1 MGNFAA
7 NEGLSVFVILVWLGI
22 NAYLFVQFYMN
33 FLTERWFYTRV
44 LLGDALSWARA
55 PAACLNLNCM
65 LILLPVCR
73 NLLSFLRGSIQC
85 CSRTAARQ
93 LDRNITFHKLVAYM
107 IAFHTAVHIIAH
119 LFNFEWFMGAQLY
132 RNSSSL
138 PFVLSQIGTGD
149 NASYLNPIR
158 TDQTNPTIVM
168 FTTIAG
174 LTGVVITLALILIIT
189 SSMEVI
195 RRSYFEVFW
204 YTHHLF
210 IIFFIGL
217 VFHGFG
223 RIVRGQTATSLLEN
237 KPSQCKDQFESWGM
251 NGTFCPKPEFAG
263 NPPMVS
269 YDSSF
274 FFFLHDLSVLL
285 LFCKEHFLCRFPLQ
299 TWKWVVGPM
308 ILYVCER
315 LVRFYRSQQKVVI
328 TKVVMH
334 PSKTLEL
341 QMKRKGFSMEVGQ
354 YVFMQCPCV
363 SQLEWHPFTLTSAPE
378 EDHFS
383 VHIRIVGDWT
393 QGLYEAC
400 GGDKNETQEAW
411 KLPKMAI
418 DGPFGTASED
428 VFGYEVVMLVGAGI
442 GVTPFA
448 SVLKS
453 VWYKHIQENQNV
465 FTKKIYFYWL
475 CPETQ
480 AFEWFADLLQSL
492 EGQMTE
498 KGMVDFLSYNI
509 YLTRWKETEAAHFR
523 VHHEAENDPITGLK
537 QKTLYGKPNW
547 DNEFT
552 TIGTK
557 HPEKKVGV
565 FLCGPTQLADVL
577 EKQCLSHSEAG
588 VKFIFNKENF

>member
-7 NEGLSVFVILVWLGI
+7 NEGLSIFVILVWLGI
-22 NAYLFVQFYMN
+22 NAFLFVHFYMA
-33 FLTERWFYTRV
+33 FLTDKWFYTRV
-44 LLGDALSWARA
+44 LLGQALSWARA
-55 PAACLNLNCM
+55 PAACLNFNCM

-73 NLLSFLRGSIQC
+73 NLLSFLRGSIQH

-93 LDRNITFHKLVAYM
+93 LDRNLTFHKLVAYM
-107 IAFHTAVHIIAH
+107 IGFHTAVHIVAH
-119 LFNFEWFMGAQLY
+119 LFNFEWFMGAQLD
-132 RNSSSL
+132 RNSSLL
-138 PFVLSQIGTGD
+138 PFVLSEIGNGD
-149 NASYLNPIR
+149 NASFLNPIR
-158 TDQTNPTIVM
+158 TNETNPTIVM

-210 IIFFIGL
+210 VIFFIGL

-223 RIVRGQTATSLLEN
+223 RIVRGQTNLQAHN
-237 KPSQCKDQFESWGM
+237 PFQCRDHFETWGE

-263 NPPMVS
+263 NPPM
-269 YDSSF
+269 
-274 FFFLHDLSVLL
+274 
-285 LFCKEHFLCRFPLQ
+285 

-315 LVRFYRSQQKVVI
+315 MVRFYRSQQKVVI

-341 QMKRKGFSMEVGQ
+341 QMKMKGFKMEVGQ
-354 YVFMQCPCV
+354 YVFMQCPPV
-363 SQLEWHPFTLTSAPE
+363 SALEWHPFTLTSAPE

-400 GGDKNETQEAW
+400 GGDKDETQDAW
-411 KLPKMAI
+411 ELPKMLI

-428 VFGYEVVMLVGAGI
+428 VFNYEVVMLVGAGI

-448 SVLKS
+448 SILKS
-453 VWYKHIQENQNV
+453 VWYKTIQQNQNV

-492 EGQMTE
+492 ERQMTS
-498 KGMVDFLSYNI
+498 KNMADFLSYNI
-509 YLTRWKETEAAHFR
+509 YLTRWKENEAAHFR

-547 DNEFT
+547 DNEFS

-557 HPEKKVGV
+557 HPNTKVGV
-565 FLCGPTQLADVL
+565 FLCGPTMLGKAL

>member
-1 MGNFAA
+1 IMKALPTLLFQSFIRFLWLCIREALNPP
-7 NEGLSVFVILVWLGI
+7 LSVSP
-22 NAYLFVQFYMN
+22 QH
-33 FLTERWFYTRV
+33 
-44 LLGDALSWARA
+44 ALSWARA
-55 PAACLNLNCM
+55 PAACLNFNCM

-73 NLLSFLRGSIQC
+73 NLLSLLRGTIQY

-93 LDRNITFHKLVAYM
+93 LDRNIAFHKLVAYM

-119 LFNFEWFMGAQLY
+119 LFNFEYFMDAQLN
-132 RNSSSL
+132 RNSSLL
-138 PFVLSQIGTGD
+138 PFILSEIGTGD
-149 NASYLNPIR
+149 NASFLNPIR
-158 TDQTNPTIVM
+158 TNETNPTIVM

-174 LTGVVITLALILIIT
+174 LTGVAITLALILIIT

-210 IIFFIGL
+210 VIFFIGL

-223 RIVRGQTATSLLEN
+223 RIVRGQTPTSLQTNNPEF
-237 KPSQCKDQFESWGM
+237 CFDQFEDWGDVGS
-251 NGTFCPKPEFAG
+251 NCTVPVFAG
-263 NPPMVS
+263 NPPM
-269 YDSSF
+269 
-274 FFFLHDLSVLL
+274 
-285 LFCKEHFLCRFPLQ
+285 

-315 LVRFYRSQQKVVI
+315 LVRFYRSHQKVVV

-341 QMKRKGFSMEVGQ
+341 QMKKKGFRMEVGQ
-354 YVFMQCPCV
+354 YVFIQCP
-363 SQLEWHPFTLTSAPE
+363 SISRLEWHPFTLTSAPE
-378 EDHFS
+378 EDYFS
-383 VHIRIVGDWT
+383 AHIRIVGDWT
-393 QGLYEAC
+393 QALYEAC
-400 GGDKNETQEAW
+400 GGDKNETQDAW
-411 KLPKMAI
+411 KLPKVAI

-448 SVLKS
+448 SILKS
-453 VWYKHIQENQNV
+453 VWYKRMLLTYFLTHLPTYTYLLCSC
-465 FTKKIYFYWL
+465 TKNKYIIS
-475 CPETQ
+475 

-492 EGQMTE
+492 EAQMTE
-498 KGMVDFLSYNI
+498 KDVTDFLSYNI

-547 DNEFT
+547 DSEFT
-552 TIGTK
+552 NIASK
-557 HPEKKVGV
+557 HPGTKVGV
-565 FLCGPTQLADVL
+565 FLCGPPQLGKSL
-577 EKQCLSHSEAG
+577 EEQCLSHSEVD

>member
-7 NEGLSVFVILVWLGI
+7 NEGLSIFVILVWLGI
-22 NAYLFVQFYMN
+22 NAFLFVHFYMA
-33 FLTERWFYTRV
+33 FLVERWFYTRV
-44 LLGDALSWARA
+44 LLGHALSWARA
-55 PAACLNLNCM
+55 PAACLNFNCM

-73 NLLSFLRGSIQC
+73 NLLSLLRGSIQC

-107 IAFHTAVHIIAH
+107 IAFHTAVHIVAH
-119 LFNFEWFMGAQLY
+119 LFNFEYFMDAQLN
-132 RNSSSL
+132 RNSSFL
-138 PFVLSQIGTGD
+138 PFILSEIGNGD

-158 TDQTNPTIVM
+158 TNETNPTIVM

-174 LTGVVITLALILIIT
+174 LTGVAITLALILIIT
-189 SSMEVI
+189 SSMEII

-210 IIFFIGL
+210 VIFFIGL
-217 VFHGFG
+217 VFHGYG
-223 RIVRGQTATSLLEN
+223 RIVRGQTPASLQTNDPEVCSN
-237 KPSQCKDQFESWGM
+237 QFENWGN
-251 NGTFCPKPEFAG
+251 NGSNCAVPVFAG
-263 NPPMVS
+263 NPPM
-269 YDSSF
+269 
-274 FFFLHDLSVLL
+274 
-285 LFCKEHFLCRFPLQ
+285 

-315 LVRFYRSQQKVVI
+315 LVRIYRSHQKVVI

-341 QMKRKGFSMEVGQ
+341 QMKRKGFHMEVGQ
-354 YVFMQCPCV
+354 YVFIQCPSV
-363 SQLEWHPFTLTSAPE
+363 SRLEWHPFTLTSAPE
-378 EDHFS
+378 EDYFTA
-383 VHIRIVGDWT
+383 HIRIVGDWT
-393 QGLYEAC
+393 EALYKAC
-400 GGDKNETQEAW
+400 GGDSNEPQEAW
-411 KLPKMAI
+411 KLPKLAI

-428 VFGYEVVMLVGAGI
+428 VFRYEVVMLVGAGI

-448 SVLKS
+448 SILKS
-453 VWYKHIQENQNV
+453 VWYKRIQNNQEV

-498 KGMVDFLSYNI
+498 KDMADFLSYNI

-552 TIGTK
+552 SIASK
-557 HPEKKVGV
+557 HPGVKVGV
-565 FLCGPTQLADVL
+565 FLCGPPQLGKSL
-577 EKQCLSHSEAG
+577 ETQCLSHSEAD

>member
-7 NEGLSVFVILVWLGI
+7 NEGLSIFVILVWLGI
-22 NAYLFVQFYMN
+22 NAYLFVHFYIV
-33 FLTERWFYTRV
+33 FLHSRFFYTRAI
-44 LLGDALSWARA
+44 LG
-55 PAACLNLNCM
+55 
-65 LILLPVCR
+65 
-73 NLLSFLRGSIQC
+73 C

-93 LDRNITFHKLVAYM
+93 LDRNITFHKLVGYM

-119 LFNFEWFMGAQLY
+119 LFNFERFMDAQLEA
-132 RNSSSL
+132 NSSSL
-138 PFVLSQIGTGD
+138 PHVLSLIGNRG
-149 NASYLNPIR
+149 NESFLNPIR
-158 TDQTNPTIVM
+158 SNETTPTIVM
-168 FTTIAG
+168 FTTVAG

-204 YTHHLF
+204 FTHHLF
-210 IIFFIGL
+210 IVFFIGL
-217 VFHGFG
+217 VLHGIG
-223 RIVRGQTATSLLEN
+223 RIVRGQTPANLHVHDPIKCHSH
-237 KPSQCKDQFESWGM
+237 FEEWGK
-251 NGTFCPKPEFAG
+251 NISCPKPEFAG
-263 NPPMVS
+263 NPPM
-269 YDSSF
+269 
-274 FFFLHDLSVLL
+274 
-285 LFCKEHFLCRFPLQ
+285 

-308 ILYVCER
+308 FLYLCER

-341 QMKRKGFSMEVGQ
+341 QMKKKGFKMEVGQ
-354 YVFMQCPCV
+354 YISMQCPSI

-393 QGLYEAC
+393 QALYSAC
-400 GGDKNETQEAW
+400 GGDKTDGQEAW
-411 KLPKMAI
+411 ELPRMAV

-428 VFGYEVVMLVGAGI
+428 VFRYEVVMLVGAGI

-448 SVLKS
+448 SILKS
-453 VWYKHIQENQNV
+453 VWYKHVQQNTNV

-492 EGQMTE
+492 ERQMSS
-498 KGMVDFLSYNI
+498 KDMSDFLSYNI

-523 VHHEAENDPITGLK
+523 VHHEAEKDPITGLK

-547 DNEFT
+547 DNEFNAIAT
-552 TIGTK
+552 S
-557 HPEKKVGV
+557 HPGCKVGV
-565 FLCGPTQLADVL
+565 FLCGPAPLAKAL
-577 EKQCLSHSEAG
+577 EKQCLQQSEAG
-588 VKFIFNKENF
+588 AEFIFNKENF

>member
-55 PAACLNLNCM
+55 PAACLNFNCM

-263 NPPMVS
+263 NPPM
-269 YDSSF
+269 
-274 FFFLHDLSVLL
+274 
-285 LFCKEHFLCRFPLQ
+285 

-428 VFGYEVVMLVGAGI
+428 VFGYEVVMLVG
-442 GVTPFA
+442 
-448 SVLKS
+448 S

>member
-1 MGNFAA
+1 MKK
-7 NEGLSVFVILVWLGI
+7 SH
-22 NAYLFVQFYMN
+22 
-33 FLTERWFYTRV
+33 
-44 LLGDALSWARA
+44 LLQALPWARA
-55 PAACLNLNCM
+55 PAACLNFNCM

-73 NLLSFLRGSIQC
+73 NLLSFLRGTIQY

-107 IAFHTAVHIIAH
+107 IAFHTAVHILAH
-119 LFNFEWFMGAQLY
+119 LFNFEWFMDAQVN
-132 RNSSSL
+132 RNSSLL
-138 PFVLSQIGTGD
+138 PFVLSQIGNGD
-149 NASYLNPIR
+149 GAAFLNPIT
-158 TDQTNPTIVM
+158 TDQTSQTIVM

-174 LTGVVITLALILIIT
+174 LTGVAITLALILIIT

-210 IIFFIGL
+210 VIFFIGL
-217 VFHGFG
+217 VFHGAG
-223 RIVRGQTATSLLEN
+223 RIVRGQTADSLKVHDPRE
-237 KPSQCKDQFESWGM
+237 CADQFETWGQKGS
-251 NGTFCPKPEFAG
+251 NCTVPEFAG
-263 NPPMVS
+263 NPPM
-269 YDSSF
+269 
-274 FFFLHDLSVLL
+274 
-285 LFCKEHFLCRFPLQ
+285 

-315 LVRFYRSQQKVVI
+315 LVRLYRSHQKVVI

-341 QMKRKGFSMEVGQ
+341 QMKKKGFHMEVGQ
-354 YVFMQCPCV
+354 YVFIQCPSV
-363 SQLEWHPFTLTSAPE
+363 SRLEWHPFTLTSAPE
-378 EDHFS
+378 EDHFTA
-383 VHIRIVGDWT
+383 HIRIVGDWT

-400 GGDKNETQEAW
+400 VGDKAAPQEAW
-411 KLPKMAI
+411 ELPKVAI

-428 VFGYEVVMLVGAGI
+428 VFRYEVVMLVGAGI

-448 SVLKS
+448 SILKS
-453 VWYKHIQENQNV
+453 VWYKHTQSKDNV
-465 FTKKIYFYWL
+465 FLKKIYFYWL

-498 KGMVDFLSYNI
+498 KNMADFLSYNI

-537 QKTLYGKPNW
+537 QKTFYGKPNW

-552 TIGTK
+552 TIGTN
-557 HPEKKVGV
+557 HPGTKVGV
-565 FLCGPTQLADVL
+565 FLCGPLALANSL
-577 EKQCLSHSEAG
+577 EKQCLSHSEG
-588 VKFIFNKENF
+588 NVKFIFNKENF

>member
-1 MGNFAA
+1 MGNFVA
-7 NEGLSVFVILVWLGI
+7 NEGLSIFVILVWLAI

-33 FLTERWFYTRV
+33 FLVERWFYTRV
-44 LLGDALSWARA
+44 LLGHALSWARA
-55 PAACLNLNCM
+55 PAACLNFNCM

-107 IAFHTAVHIIAH
+107 IAFHTAVHIVAH
-119 LFNFEWFMGAQLY
+119 LFNFEYFMDAQLN
-132 RNSSSL
+132 RNSSHL
-138 PFVLSQIGTGD
+138 PFILSEIGD
-149 NASYLNPIR
+149 NENVSFLNPIR
-158 TDQTNPTIVM
+158 SNETSPTIVM

-210 IIFFIGL
+210 VIFFIGL

-223 RIVRGQTATSLLEN
+223 RIVRGQTLGSLQSN
-237 KPSQCKDQFESWGM
+237 KPNICAEIFQDWGKNESG
-251 NGTFCPKPEFAG
+251 CAVPEFAG
-263 NPPMVS
+263 NPPM
-269 YDSSF
+269 
-274 FFFLHDLSVLL
+274 
-285 LFCKEHFLCRFPLQ
+285 

-308 ILYVCER
+308 FLYVCER
-315 LVRFYRSQQKVVI
+315 LVRIYRSHQKVVI

-341 QMKRKGFSMEVGQ
+341 QMKKKGFHMEVGQ
-354 YVFMQCPCV
+354 YVFIQCP
-363 SQLEWHPFTLTSAPE
+363 SISRLEWHPFTLTSAPE
-378 EDHFS
+378 EDYFS
-383 VHIRIVGDWT
+383 AHIRIVGDWT
-393 QGLYEAC
+393 QALYEAC
-400 GGDKNETQEAW
+400 GGNKSELQEAW
-411 KLPKMAI
+411 KLPKVAI

-448 SVLKS
+448 SILKS
-453 VWYKHIQENQNV
+453 VWYKHIQNNEGV

-475 CPETQ
+475 CPETE

-492 EGQMTE
+492 ERQMTE
-498 KGMVDFLSYNI
+498 KDMPDFLSYNI

-552 TIGTK
+552 NIASA
-557 HPEKKVGV
+557 HPGSKVGV
-565 FLCGPTQLADVL
+565 FLCGPPVLGKAL
-577 EKQCLSHSEAG
+577 EKQCISHTEAG